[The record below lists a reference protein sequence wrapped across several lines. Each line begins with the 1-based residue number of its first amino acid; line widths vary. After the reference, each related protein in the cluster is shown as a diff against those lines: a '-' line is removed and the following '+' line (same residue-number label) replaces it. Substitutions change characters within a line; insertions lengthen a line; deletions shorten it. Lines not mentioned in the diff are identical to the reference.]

1 MAPSSSSAGPEVAP
15 LRVADLEIDA
25 LRRRI
30 RQGAR
35 EIRLTPGE
43 HTILYTLA
51 ARAGAWV
58 TYREIAS
65 ALGLS
70 DPALAENNTV
80 ARHIYT
86 LRRRLR
92 DDATHPRYIE
102 TLDGVGYRLLAA

>member
-1 MAPSSSSAGPEVAP
+1 MATQPFSPAPPVAP

-25 LRRRI
+25 LHRRI

-51 ARAGAWV
+51 AKAGAWV
-58 TYREIAS
+58 TYREISS
-65 ALGLS
+65 ALGRP
-70 DPALAENNTV
+70 DPALGENNTL

-86 LRRRLR
+86 LRRRLQ
-92 DDATHPRYIE
+92 DDALHPRYIE
-102 TLDGVGYRLLAA
+102 TLDGIGYRLLAA

>member
-1 MAPSSSSAGPEVAP
+1 MALLLSPRSPEIAP
-15 LRVADLEIDA
+15 LRVADLKIDA

-51 ARAGAWV
+51 AKAGSWV

-65 ALGLS
+65 ALGRP
-70 DPALAENNTV
+70 DPALGENNTV

-92 DDATHPRYIE
+92 DDATNPRYIE
-102 TLDGVGYRLLAA
+102 TLDGIGYRLLAA

>member
-1 MAPSSSSAGPEVAP
+1 MVAQRSLAPRTAP

-25 LRRRI
+25 LHRRI

-43 HTILYTLA
+43 HTILYILA
-51 ARAGAWV
+51 AKAGAWV

-65 ALGLS
+65 ALGRP
-70 DPALAENNTV
+70 DPALGENNTV

-102 TLDGVGYRLLAA
+102 TLDGIGYRLLAA

>member
-1 MAPSSSSAGPEVAP
+1 MLAQRLPAPQTAP

-25 LRRRI
+25 LHRRI

-51 ARAGAWV
+51 AKAGTWV

-65 ALGLS
+65 ALGRP
-70 DPALAENNTV
+70 DPALGSNNTL

-92 DDATHPRYIE
+92 DDAQQPRYIE
-102 TLDGVGYRLLAA
+102 TLDGIGYRLVAA

>member
-1 MAPSSSSAGPEVAP
+1 MVAQRSLAPRTAP

-25 LRRRI
+25 LHRRI

-43 HTILYTLA
+43 HTTLYL
-51 ARAGAWV
+51 AWV

-65 ALGLS
+65 ALGRP
-70 DPALAENNTV
+70 DPALGDNNTL

-92 DDATHPRYIE
+92 DNALRPRYIE
-102 TLDGVGYRLLAA
+102 TLDGIGYRLLVA

>member
-1 MAPSSSSAGPEVAP
+1 MVAQRSLAPQTAP

-25 LRRRI
+25 LHRRI

-35 EIRLTPGE
+35 EVRLTPGE
-43 HTILYTLA
+43 HAILYILA
-51 ARAGAWV
+51 AKAGAWV

-65 ALGLS
+65 ALGRP
-70 DPALAENNTV
+70 DPALGDNNTL

-92 DDATHPRYIE
+92 DNALRPRYIE
-102 TLDGVGYRLLAA
+102 TLDGIGYRLLVA

>member
-1 MAPSSSSAGPEVAP
+1 VFAQRSLVPQTAP

-25 LRRRI
+25 LHRRI

-51 ARAGAWV
+51 AKAGTWV

-65 ALGLS
+65 ALGRP
-70 DPALAENNTV
+70 DPALGDNNTL

-92 DDATHPRYIE
+92 DDAQQPRYIE
-102 TLDGVGYRLLAA
+102 TLDGIGYRIVAA

>member
-1 MAPSSSSAGPEVAP
+1 VAVQPTSSTPGVAP

-25 LRRRI
+25 LHRRI

-35 EIRLTPGE
+35 ELRLTPGE
-43 HTILYTLA
+43 HTVLYTLA
-51 ARAGAWV
+51 AKAGAWV

-65 ALGLS
+65 ALGRP
-70 DPALAENNTV
+70 DPALGDNNTL

-92 DDATHPRYIE
+92 DDALHPRYIE
-102 TLDGVGYRLLAA
+102 TLDGIGYRLLAA

>member
-1 MAPSSSSAGPEVAP
+1 VALLSSPRSPEIAP

-30 RQGAR
+30 RQGPR

-51 ARAGAWV
+51 AKAGAWV

-65 ALGLS
+65 ALGRP
-70 DPALAENNTV
+70 DPALGENNTV

-102 TLDGVGYRLLAA
+102 TLDGIGYRLLAA